1 MTNYLDLEIGLLGF
15 LLEKQMHGYELYKK
29 ITDLSGI
36 GIVWRVKT
44 GKLYV
49 MLKKLEDAGLIT
61 SEKKREGN
69 RPQKNDLIIT
79 EKGIDEFF
87 FWVGSPVKHG
97 RDFRIK
103 FLLKLYF
110 SITMDKE
117 KSFELIE
124 KQENECRKWLERFNN
139 RKTDNQKSFNKIVNN
154 YRTSQI
160 LNLIRWLAWCR
171 GFLMEKES

>member
-44 GKLYV
+44 GMLYV

>member
-1 MTNYLDLEIGLLGF
+1 MNTYLDLEIGLLGF
-15 LLEKQMHGYELYKK
+15 LLETQMHGYELYKK
-29 ITDLSGI
+29 ITDLSGV
-36 GIVWRVKT
+36 GIVWSVKT

-49 MLKKLEDAGLIT
+49 MLKKLEDAGLLT
-61 SEKKREGN
+61 SEKKKEGN
-69 RPQKNDLIIT
+69 RPQKNDLLIT
-79 EKGIDEFF
+79 EKGIAEFF
-87 FWVGSPVKHG
+87 SWVRSPVKHG

-124 KQENECRKWLERFNN
+124 KQENECRKWLERFENI
-139 RKTDNQKSFNKIVNN
+139 KTDNQKPFNNIVNN

-160 LNLIRWLAWCR
+160 IHLIKWLTWCR
-171 GFLMEKES
+171 EFLMEKES